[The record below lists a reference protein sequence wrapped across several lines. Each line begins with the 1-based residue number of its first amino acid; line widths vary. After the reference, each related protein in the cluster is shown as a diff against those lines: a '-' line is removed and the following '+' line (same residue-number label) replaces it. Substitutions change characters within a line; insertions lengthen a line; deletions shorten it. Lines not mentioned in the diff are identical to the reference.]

1 MQAVLKIDFG
11 GVCAYPEPAY
21 ISFWS
26 LIMVDSTSSPRV
38 VTRFAPSPTGYLHIG
53 GARTA
58 LFNWLL
64 AKKTGGKFILRIE
77 DTDLKRNTPTATQQV
92 IDDLRWLGITWD
104 EGPEVDGPNGPY
116 FQSQRRDIY
125 DKYIRKLLDMG
136 RAYYCFETGEE
147 LEKLRKQAEAQK
159 KGFVYQ
165 RPAVFPT
172 KAEAEKAKA
181 EGKSVTIRF
190 AMPEGTIVIDDIVRG
205 EVSFNTAEL
214 GDFIIIKSDGFPTYN
229 FACVI
234 DDHLMGITHVIR
246 GQEHL
251 MNTPGQQAL
260 WEALGFD
267 NPPKYAHM
275 SVTISESGGKLSK
288 RERPQTLRKEI
299 NTRIANLFGGP
310 KLGQTGSSGLS
321 KETWLESLAKYGKIS
336 VDELNN
342 FLSGEISLDVPAAEA
357 IAKNLG
363 VELPEINVVDFFKS
377 GYIPEAMVNFLALL
391 GWSPGDGREIVP
403 LDELIQSFDITRLTK
418 SNSLFDRGK
427 LVACNTEHI
436 KMLFNSS
443 DRYKLIEHFN
453 KYLLAIHSPIP
464 HDLNVVKQHN
474 LLLRLII
481 ICEGARTLADIEHK
495 CRFLFIP
502 DDKIEYDEKAVQKVL
517 LKDNGLAML
526 KLVREKLAA
535 MPELTEQGIEDMLRA
550 LAEEHK
556 VGLGKVAQPLRVAI
570 TGSTISPPIFDSV
583 QLLGKEK
590 TLVRID
596 NTLKKFAGK

>member
-1 MQAVLKIDFG
+1 M
-11 GVCAYPEPAY
+11 
-21 ISFWS
+21 
-26 LIMVDSTSSPRV
+26 V

-64 AKKTGGKFILRIE
+64 ARKTGGKFILRIE

-92 IDDLRWLGITWD
+92 IDDLRWLGIDWT
-104 EGPEVDGPNGPY
+104 EGPEIGGPNAPY
-116 FQSQRRDIY
+116 FQSQRREFY
-125 DKYIRKLLDMG
+125 DKYVGQLLEQG

-159 KGFVYQ
+159 KGFIYQ
-165 RPAVFPT
+165 RPAELPT
-172 KAEAEKAKA
+172 QKDVEKARA
-181 EGKSVTIRF
+181 EGKPVTIRF
-190 AMPEGTIVIDDIVRG
+190 AMPEGTIVINDLVRG

-260 WEALGFD
+260 WQALGFG
-267 NPPKYAHM
+267 NPPQYAHM

-288 RERPQTLRKEI
+288 RERPQTLRKAI
-299 NTRIANLFGGP
+299 KARTDIDLN
-310 KLGQTGSSGLS
+310 KLAGVGGLS
-321 KETWLESLAKYGKIS
+321 ADEMKDFLKGES
-336 VDELNN
+336 VP
-342 FLSGEISLDVPAAEA
+342 DVPAIEA
-357 IAKNLG
+357 MAKYLG
-363 VELPEINVVDFFKS
+363 ISLPEINVVDFFKS
-377 GYIPEAMVNFLALL
+377 GYIPEAMVNFIALL
-391 GWSPGDGREIVP
+391 GWSTGDTREVMP
-403 LDELIQSFDITRLTK
+403 LEELIQSFDITRLTK

-427 LVACNTEHI
+427 LVAYNTEHL
-436 KMLFNSS
+436 KMLP
-443 DRYKLIEHFN
+443 KE
-453 KYLLAIHSPIP
+453 KLLAHFKAYLKIVDSPVAKA
-464 HDLNVVKQHN
+464 DDET
-474 LLLRLII
+474 LLRLIK
-481 ICEGARTLADIEHK
+481 ICEGARTLADIEYK
-495 CRFLFIP
+495 CKFLFVA
-502 DDKIEYDEKAVQKVL
+502 DDRIEFDEKAVQKVL

-526 KLVREKLAA
+526 KLVRDKLAA
-535 MPELTEQGIEDMLRA
+535 MAELTEQGIEDMLRA

-590 TLVRID
+590 TLARID

>member
-1 MQAVLKIDFG
+1 MFTLILTGIKYLFG
-11 GVCAYPEPAY
+11 VPV
-21 ISFWS
+21 
-26 LIMVDSTSSPRV
+26 MV

-64 AKKTGGKFILRIE
+64 ARKTGGKFILRIE

-104 EGPEVDGPNGPY
+104 EGPEVDGPAAPY
-116 FQSQRRDIY
+116 FQSQRKNIY
-125 DKYIRKLLDMG
+125 DKYVRQLLDMG
-136 RAYYCFETGEE
+136 RAYYCFESTEE
-147 LEKLRKQAEAQK
+147 LGQLREQAEAQK

-172 KAEAEKAKA
+172 EAEVEKAKA
-181 EGKSVTIRF
+181 EGKSITIRF
-190 AMPEGTIVIDDIVRG
+190 AMPEGIIVINDIVRG

-214 GDFIIIKSDGFPTYN
+214 GDFIIIKSDSFPTYN

-260 WEALGFD
+260 WQALGFGD
-267 NPPKYAHM
+267 PPQYAHM

-288 RERPQTLRKEI
+288 RERPQTLRKAI
-299 NTRIANLFGGP
+299 KAKPDIDLV
-310 KLGQTGSSGLS
+310 KLAGVGGLS
-321 KETWLESLAKYGKIS
+321 ADEMKDFLKGESVPDVPSIEAMAKY
-336 VDELNN
+336 
-342 FLSGEISLDVPAAEA
+342 
-357 IAKNLG
+357 LG
-363 VELPEINVVDFFKS
+363 VVLPEINVVDFFKS
-377 GYIPEAMVNFLALL
+377 GYIPEALVNFLALL
-391 GWSPGDGREIVP
+391 GWSPADGREIVP
-403 LDELIQSFDITRLTK
+403 LDELKKSFDITRLTK

-436 KMLFNSS
+436 KMLSNSS
-443 DRYKLIEHFN
+443 YRYKLVEHFY

-464 HDLNVVKQHN
+464 HDDFLKQHD
-474 LLLRLII
+474 LLSRLIK
-481 ICEGARTLADIEHK
+481 ICEGARTLADIEYK

-502 DDKIEYDEKAVQKVL
+502 DDKIEYDPKAIQKVL

-526 KLVREKLAA
+526 KLVRDKLAA
-535 MPELTEQGIEDMLRA
+535 MAELTEQGIEDMLRA

-570 TGSTISPPIFDSV
+570 TGFNVSPPIFDSV

-590 TLVRID
+590 TLARID
-596 NTLKKFAGK
+596 NTLKKFV